1 LARKILLADDSVT
14 AQNMGRKILT
24 DAGYDVVTV
33 NNGSAALKRVAEQ
46 KPDLIVLDVYMPGY
60 SGLEVCVR
68 LKDAPE
74 TARIPILLTVGKLEP
89 FKPEEATRVR
99 ADGFIVKPFEASE
112 LLSALTR
119 LEDRMV
125 PAHSDGS
132 RFSGSVSGVERFN
145 GGDPAMKKS
154 AEEDTDT
161 GWKNRLRFPSKKKKE
176 ESEPEPEPDFVT
188 PSSFR
193 DFRRGN
199 GKAPAGTSPFPL
211 STAPAANQEPGL
223 VPDIPRDITPEELDA
238 LSELVAKLD
247 GVPAPEQVT
256 AISEKIGPVDPVATQ
271 AQAPEA
277 VAQEAAAEQAQ
288 LAQPEKTQPDVT
300 SATAEVKNELDVVA
314 PAVGTASNE
323 ITTTDSVASAVE
335 TPAPAAESAPVEAA
349 TAEVVCKT
357 ETAVAQEP
365 APIDREDEP
374 RFASA
379 AYATPQAEIAEVPAE
394 AAVPASALVTEAPVS
409 AIPADSTNAVVETSS
424 EPVLQA
430 QSDESPKV
438 EGPAHAEEPLP
449 AVIANSDETASAD
462 ASAPSAEELAE
473 ALRFLTPSQA
483 PAVPQSLAE
492 AGAVLANELSR
503 GASGRWIAEAVS
515 LSPEEEAAS
524 LEAEM
529 FRTFSQGSSAPAA
542 EVAASAPSQAPSHAP
557 ATIEE
562 SPGAEVA
569 EIAVTTA
576 APEQVTSSLKQE
588 NAPQE
593 PVEATTFADAVSAKG
608 DDEKDKDEAE
618 AESEKERAVAEPVT
632 AVAESENSGSTEAHM
647 HQEDFSSENGPG
659 GEEAMG
665 KETKG
670 KGGKSTW
677 HQIRS
682 GAPAANDSVEAAK
695 QSEEAPK
702 TMAAAASA
710 DSASEASHIAS
721 IVDSVLADLRPKIV
735 EEIAKQLSKK

>member
-1 LARKILLADDSVT
+1 MARKILLADDSVT

-99 ADGFIVKPFEASE
+99 ADAFIVKPFEASE

-145 GGDPAMKKS
+145 GGDPSMKKS
-154 AEEDTDT
+154 TEEDTDS

-176 ESEPEPEPDFVT
+176 EAEPEPEPDFVT

-193 DFRRGN
+193 DFRRGS

-256 AISEKIGPVDPVATQ
+256 AISEKIGPVDPVATPT
-271 AQAPEA
+271 QAPEA
-277 VAQEAAAEQAQ
+277 VAQEAAAEPAHQ
-288 LAQPEKTQPDVT
+288 AQPEKIQPDV
-300 SATAEVKNELDVVA
+300 AIAAAEVRDELDVVA
-314 PAVGTASNE
+314 PAAGTAPNE
-323 ITTTDSVASAVE
+323 ITTTESVASAVE
-335 TPAPAAESAPVEAA
+335 TTAPVAESAPVEAA
-349 TAEVVCKT
+349 AAEVVYKT

-374 RFASA
+374 MFASA
-379 AYATPQAEIAEVPAE
+379 ADATPPAEIAEMPAE
-394 AAVPASALVTEAPVS
+394 AAVPESAPVVEAPVS
-409 AIPADSTNAVVETSS
+409 AIQAASENAVVETSA
-424 EPVLQA
+424 EPVPPA
-430 QSDESPKV
+430 QSDGSPKV
-438 EGPAHAEEPLP
+438 EGPVHAEEPP
-449 AVIANSDETASAD
+449 AVIANSAETASAE
-462 ASAPSAEELAE
+462 ASSPSAEELAE

-524 LEAEM
+524 LETEM
-529 FRTFSQGSSAPAA
+529 FRTFSQGSGEQAAVTAASEAPAEMAVEHAPTAAQESPATNAA
-542 EVAASAPSQAPSHAP
+542 ENAVTSAVQEQVDASAKP
-557 ATIEE
+557 EE
-562 SPGAEVA
+562 
-569 EIAVTTA
+569 A
-576 APEQVTSSLKQE
+576 AQE
-588 NAPQE
+588 S
-593 PVEATTFADAVSAKG
+593 VGATTFADAVSANSEDGKNERKG
-608 DDEKDKDEAE
+608 EEDQV
-618 AESEKERAVAEPVT
+618 VA
-632 AVAESENSGSTEAHM
+632 AVAESEHYGSAEAHT
-647 HQEDFSSENGPG
+647 HQEDSSSENGPG

-695 QSEEAPK
+695 QSEESPK

-710 DSASEASHIAS
+710 DGASEASHIAS

-735 EEIAKQLSKK
+735 EEIAKQLAKK